1 MSSIG
6 GSDSLSQA
14 SKSRGGGY
22 TGALGALENALAR
35 ERGRVDSQGVEV
47 EDADALSDQHF
58 DNRTGG
64 MVQMFSSP
72 QHDSGTK

>member
-14 SKSRGGGY
+14 SKSRGGY

-35 ERGRVDSQGVEV
+35 DRGRVDSQGIEV
-47 EDADALSDQHF
+47 QDADALSDQHF